1 MENIYAVTLSFLEMT
16 FIFVG
21 LALFHSQRKT
31 IGNSVFYISIGL
43 LFLFMQF
50 VSAAALKVTVGAYG
64 LEFYVGNTVLF
75 LPYLAALLLVYLTEG
90 TLAAQRM
97 IVGVIV
103 AFGMF
108 FYLVTL
114 TRLQCDWMGFA
125 ISHGIAADSFQ
136 YLLNAARTSITG
148 STLAQILDLFLLAII
163 FQRLRNARCNLFICV
178 LGALTC
184 TCMIDSFVYLSVA
197 GFNEGYWWVHINNS
211 FFIKII
217 ASVWLAFL
225 ITIYMYKVEKNIDI
239 QERSALDIIFAFFG
253 GYSKAKSLERD
264 LREWEGRYRMVV
276 ENASEAIFLLDDSGQ
291 IIDANL
297 AAIEVM
303 GGHTIND
310 ILNQKLL
317 KTLRDDQGDPVKAL
331 VENSNP
337 FGIEEEEE
345 AKIIRFN
352 AFIGIDPKTR
362 RSLNVTLS
370 ALNFENEIMLLLL
383 ARDNTEES
391 KLAIEKVKLGE
402 QLAHSQRLEAIGK
415 LAGGIAHDFNNYI
428 HAILGH
434 LDLVRMM
441 LDTEDETVNK
451 HLVKIGEISEQA
463 GELTSKLLG
472 FARKGKYQEQKVDLN
487 DLVEKSVDLFIPNH
501 KEDIE
506 LKLGL
511 RPEKM
516 IIRGDSIQLQQ
527 VLLNLMLNAMDAM
540 KGMETT
546 SKLRVT
552 VDKDSNCRIQLL
564 PPSPDLDT
572 DSFYVICVKDNGAGI
587 DGDTMK
593 HIFDPFFTTKP
604 TGEGTGMGLAM
615 VYGTITNHHGWV
627 QVVSKIG
634 KGTKFYLFL
643 PKAT

>member
-1 MENIYAVTLSFLEMT
+1 MENIYAVSLAFLEMT
-16 FIFVG
+16 FIFVS
-21 LALFHSQRKT
+21 LALLHSQRKT
-31 IGNSVFYISIGL
+31 IGSSVFYISIGL
-43 LFLFMQF
+43 LFLFTQF
-50 VSAAALKVTVGAYG
+50 VSAAAIKVSVGIYG
-64 LEFYVGNTVLF
+64 LEFYLGHTVLF

-125 ISHGIAADSFQ
+125 ISQGIAADSLQ
-136 YLLNAARTSITG
+136 YLLHAARTSITG
-148 STLAQILDLFLLAII
+148 ATLAQVLDLFLLAII
-163 FQRLRNARCNLFICV
+163 FQRLRNARCSLFVCI
-178 LGALTC
+178 LGALIC
-184 TCMIDSFVYLSVA
+184 TCIIDSFVYLAVTGWTQS
-197 GFNEGYWWVHINNS
+197 YWWVHINNS
-211 FFIKII
+211 FFIKTI
-217 ASVWLAFL
+217 ASIWLTVL
-225 ITIYMYKVEKNIDI
+225 ITIYMYKVEKNIDV
-239 QERSALDIIFAFFG
+239 QEHSSLDIVFAFFG
-253 GYSKAKSLERD
+253 GYGKAKALERD

-276 ENASEAIFLLDDSGQ
+276 ENASEAIFILDDSGH

-303 GGHTIND
+303 GGKGVND
-310 ILNQKLL
+310 VIGHELLHILK
-317 KTLRDDQGDPVKAL
+317 DEHGDPVKAS
-331 VENSNP
+331 VESSNP
-337 FGIEEEEE
+337 FGIEED
-345 AKIIRFN
+345 AKVIRFN
-352 AFIGIDPKTR
+352 AFIGVDPKTR
-362 RSLNVTLS
+362 RNLNIALS

-383 ARDNTEES
+383 ARDITEES
-391 KLAIEKVKLGE
+391 KLAKEKVKLGE

-434 LDLVRMM
+434 LDLVRM
-441 LDTEDETVNK
+441 LFETKDETVNK
-451 HLVKIGEISEQA
+451 HLEKIGEISEQA

-472 FARKGKYQEQKVDLN
+472 FARKGKYQEQEVDLN
-487 DLVEKSVDLFIPNH
+487 KLVEKAVDLFMPQT
-501 KEDIE
+501 KKGLE

-540 KGMETT
+540 KGMDHQ
-546 SKLRVT
+546 SKLRIV
-552 VDKDSNCRIQLL
+552 VDKASNCRIQLL
-564 PPSPDLDT
+564 PPSSDTDT
-572 DSFYVICVKDNGAGI
+572 DSFYVICVKDNGYGI

-604 TGEGTGMGLAM
+604 IGEGTGMGLAM
-615 VYGTITNHHGWV
+615 VYGAITNHHGWV
-627 QVVSKIG
+627 QVQSKVN

-643 PKAT
+643 PMAK

>member
-1 MENIYAVTLSFLEMT
+1 MENIYAVSLSFLEMT
-16 FIFVG
+16 FIFVS
-21 LALFHSQRKT
+21 LALLHSQRKT
-31 IGNSVFYISIGL
+31 IGSSVFYIAIGL

-64 LEFYVGNTVLF
+64 LEFNVGSTVLF

-97 IVGVIV
+97 IVGVII

-125 ISHGIAADSFQ
+125 ISHGIAADSLQ
-136 YLLNAARTSITG
+136 YLLNAARSSITG

-163 FQRLRNARCNLFICV
+163 FQRLRNAKCNLFVCI

-184 TCMIDSFVYLSVA
+184 TCIIDSFVYLAVTGDIQS
-197 GFNEGYWWVHINNS
+197 YWWVHINNS
-211 FFIKII
+211 FFIKTI

-225 ITIYMYKVEKNIDI
+225 ITVYMYKIEKNIDL
-239 QERSALDIIFAFFG
+239 EEHSSLDIIFAFFG
-253 GYSKAKSLERD
+253 GYGKAKALERD
-264 LREWEGRYRMVV
+264 LLEWEGRYRMVV
-276 ENASEAIFLLDDSGQ
+276 ENASEAIFLLDDSGH

-297 AAIEVM
+297 AAVETMGCKDINEVIAQELL
-303 GGHTIND
+303 H
-310 ILNQKLL
+310 ILK
-317 KTLRDDQGDPVKAL
+317 DEQGNPVKAL
-331 VENSNP
+331 VESSNP
-337 FGIEEEEE
+337 FGIEGE

-352 AFIGIDPKTR
+352 AFIGTNSKTR
-362 RSLNVTLS
+362 RNLNVTLS

-383 ARDNTEES
+383 ARDITEES
-391 KLAIEKVKLGE
+391 KLAKEKVKLGE

-434 LDLVRMM
+434 LDLARMM
-441 LDTEDETVNK
+441 FETEDETVNK
-451 HLVKIGEISEQA
+451 HLEKIGEISEQA

-472 FARKGKYQEQKVDLN
+472 FARKGKYQEQEIDLN
-487 DLVEKSVDLFIPNH
+487 ELVEKAVDLFMPRSQ
-501 KEDIE
+501 KDLE

-540 KGMETT
+540 KAMPIR
-546 SKLRVT
+546 SKLRIV
-552 VDKDSNCRIQLL
+552 VDKASNCRIQLL
-564 PPSPDLDT
+564 PPSKDT
-572 DSFYVICVKDNGAGI
+572 DIDSFYVICIKDNGLGI

-627 QVVSKIG
+627 QVVSKIN

-643 PKAT
+643 PKA

>member
-1 MENIYAVTLSFLEMT
+1 MENIYAVSLAFLEMT
-16 FIFVG
+16 FTFVS
-21 LALFHSQRKT
+21 LALLHSQRKT
-31 IGNSVFYISIGL
+31 IGSSVFYISIGL
-43 LFLFMQF
+43 LFLFTQF
-50 VSAAALKVTVGAYG
+50 VSAAAIKVSVGIYG
-64 LEFYVGNTVLF
+64 LEFYLGHTVLF

-125 ISHGIAADSFQ
+125 ISQGIAADSLQ
-136 YLLNAARTSITG
+136 YLLHAARTSITG
-148 STLAQILDLFLLAII
+148 ATLAQVLDLFLLAII
-163 FQRLRNARCNLFICV
+163 FQRLRNARCSLFVCI
-178 LGALTC
+178 LGALIC
-184 TCMIDSFVYLSVA
+184 TCIIDSFVYLAVTGWTQS
-197 GFNEGYWWVHINNS
+197 YWWVHINNS
-211 FFIKII
+211 FFIKTI
-217 ASVWLAFL
+217 ASIWLTVL
-225 ITIYMYKVEKNIDI
+225 ITIYMYKVEKNIDV
-239 QERSALDIIFAFFG
+239 QEHSSLDIVFAFFG
-253 GYSKAKSLERD
+253 GYGKAKALERD

-276 ENASEAIFLLDDSGQ
+276 ENASEAIFILDDSGH

-303 GGHTIND
+303 GGKGVND
-310 ILNQKLL
+310 VIGHELLHILK
-317 KTLRDDQGDPVKAL
+317 DEHGDPVKAS
-331 VENSNP
+331 VESSNP
-337 FGIEEEEE
+337 FGIEED
-345 AKIIRFN
+345 AKVIRFN
-352 AFIGIDPKTR
+352 AFIGVDPKTR
-362 RSLNVTLS
+362 RNLNIALS

-383 ARDNTEES
+383 ARDITEES
-391 KLAIEKVKLGE
+391 KLAKEKVKLGE

-434 LDLVRMM
+434 LDLVRM
-441 LDTEDETVNK
+441 LFETKDETVNK
-451 HLVKIGEISEQA
+451 HLEKIGEISEQA

-472 FARKGKYQEQKVDLN
+472 FARKGKYQEQEVDLN
-487 DLVEKSVDLFIPNH
+487 KLVEKAVDLFMPQT
-501 KEDIE
+501 KKGLE

-540 KGMETT
+540 KGMDHQ
-546 SKLRVT
+546 SKLRIV
-552 VDKDSNCRIQLL
+552 VDKASNCRIQLL
-564 PPSPDLDT
+564 PPSSDTDT
-572 DSFYVICVKDNGAGI
+572 DSFYVVCVKDNGYGI

-604 TGEGTGMGLAM
+604 IGEGTGMGLAM
-615 VYGTITNHHGWV
+615 VYGAITNHHGWV
-627 QVVSKIG
+627 QVQSKVN

-643 PKAT
+643 PMAK